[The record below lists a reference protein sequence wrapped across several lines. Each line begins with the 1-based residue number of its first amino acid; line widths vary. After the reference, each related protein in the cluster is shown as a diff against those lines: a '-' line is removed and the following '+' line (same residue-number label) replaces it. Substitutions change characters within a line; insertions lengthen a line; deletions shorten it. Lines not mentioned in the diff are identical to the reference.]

1 MSENG
6 KSNLTPGSNGTPGQ
20 GSAPKSLVER
30 LADRHDGDVSAQ
42 KGAQGQSSASTGTR
56 SAAKAPAGQTPGGL
70 APGGLAPRSEARPAH
85 SGGRTRHI
93 ATIDIKRLK
102 KLGFVTPDGGRSQ
115 IVEEFRAIK
124 RPLLRR
130 AFESGGQGR
139 DHLIMVTSARPGEG
153 KSFCSINLAMSI
165 ASERGLNVL
174 LVDGDVVKSDVP
186 DILGFRSDS
195 GFLDLLVDRDLDPSD
210 VLVRTNIPNLSVLPS
225 GHAHDHATELLAGPA
240 MADLISDLATRYSDR
255 VIIFNAPPVLASS
268 EAAVLASWVGQVVLV
283 VEADQTGRGEVA
295 QALHQL
301 GEDANVNFVLNKVTD
316 RRATERYGAYSYYG
330 RSK

>member
-6 KSNLTPGSNGTPGQ
+6 KSNLTPGSNKTSGQ

-30 LADRHDGDVSAQ
+30 LAERNDDDA
-42 KGAQGQSSASTGTR
+42 GASQSAS
-56 SAAKAPAGQTPGGL
+56 AATPGHVPAAAEPAVAR
-70 APGGLAPRSEARPAH
+70 APGGLKPRSEARPAH
-85 SGGRTRHI
+85 TGGRTRHI
-93 ATIDIKRLK
+93 ATIDTKRLK

-255 VIIFNAPPVLASS
+255 VIVFNAPPVLASS
-268 EAAVLASWVGQVVLV
+268 EAAVLASWVGQVVMV
-283 VEADQTGRGEVA
+283 VEADRTGRGEVA
-295 QALHQL
+295 QALYQL
-301 GEDANVNFVLNKVTD
+301 GEDTNVNFVLNKVTD

-330 RSK
+330 RSKQTR